1 MEKKIESSDKVQRFI
16 RQTQANSMASLE
28 QTRNFLDQLE
38 KLPQNTKLCLARL
51 LSEIHE
57 IGLIHIGGC
66 PWREPHQQLLESMPA
81 LRVLA
86 PSIHIVEHKRGG
98 KVVMYGLRWTYH
110 KFAMPLCPEITLLW
124 GNIQQKVAA
133 QVSIVD
139 WTVMI

>member
-1 MEKKIESSDKVQRFI
+1 
-16 RQTQANSMASLE
+16 MASLE
-28 QTRNFLDQLE
+28 PTRKFLDELE

-57 IGLIHIGGC
+57 VGLIHIGGC
-66 PWREPHQQLLESMPA
+66 PWREPHQQLLESMTA

-98 KVVMYGLRWTYH
+98 KVELYALRWTYH
-110 KFAMPLCPEITLLW
+110 KFVMPLCPEITLLW
-124 GNIQQKVAA
+124 GNIQQKVVAQSAA
-133 QVSIVD
+133 ID